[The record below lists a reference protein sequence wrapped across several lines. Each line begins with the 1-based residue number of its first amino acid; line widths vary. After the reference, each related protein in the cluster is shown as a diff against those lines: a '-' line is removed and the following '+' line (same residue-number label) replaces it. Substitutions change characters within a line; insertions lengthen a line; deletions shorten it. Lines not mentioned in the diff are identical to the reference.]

1 MDKGTQTSYQDQR
14 LNTVFQIARVLATR
28 DSLDDMLPHFLACL
42 IETQEV
48 ADTGLLS
55 LYDPSEGVLKVK
67 AAHGYDLRQLSRL
80 RLAPGESMSGQ
91 VYQSGRAQ
99 LYPTPEAIAQAMM
112 STSPTNREAFET
124 AATSGKQPLSAI
136 CIPLVTREVGVEGG
150 ALVLENL
157 RQPHSFTEDD
167 VTFLEHVADH
177 ITLSV
182 ENAHLRETL
191 RTTHALDETN
201 RFKGGLISTLA
212 HEMRTPLTS
221 IKGYATALLME
232 EAAFSPETQREFL
245 KFIDEE
251 CDTLQD
257 LIHDLLES
265 TIIDAGLMRLEF
277 QPVLV
282 ARLTKDVIHDMALS
296 GEKHRFLIDFPKD
309 FPIVEADPDRITQ
322 VLRNLLDNA
331 VKYSPQGG
339 LIIVRGEVAGNEI
352 TVSVADQ
359 GIGIAPDDLN
369 RLFDKFFR
377 ANSRAGRR
385 VVGSG
390 LGLPIVRAIVDSH
403 GGRVW
408 AESHVDQGTTLYF
421 TLPIRNSEQ
430 DSVQIAGDA
439 HE

>member
-1 MDKGTQTSYQDQR
+1 
-14 LNTVFQIARVLATR
+14 
-28 DSLDDMLPHFLACL
+28 
-42 IETQEV
+42 
-48 ADTGLLS
+48 
-55 LYDPSEGVLKVK
+55 
-67 AAHGYDLRQLSRL
+67 
-80 RLAPGESMSGQ
+80 
-91 VYQSGRAQ
+91 
-99 LYPTPEAIAQAMM
+99 
-112 STSPTNREAFET
+112 
-124 AATSGKQPLSAI
+124 
-136 CIPLVTREVGVEGG
+136 LVTREVGVEGG

-182 ENAHLRETL
+182 ENVHLRETL
-191 RTTHALDETN
+191 RITQALDETN
-201 RFKGGLISTLA
+201 RFKGELISTLA

-339 LIIVRGEVAGNEI
+339 LIIVRGEVARNEI

-390 LGLPIVRAIVDSH
+390 LGLPIVRAIVESH